1 MKISIFDNIQIDSF
15 YMGMNDYY
23 LEQGEDEHQE
33 KFDLSKIDSMEFD
46 DVDHSDY
53 PDFCDAY
60 CSAADYDGE
69 PMTED
74 ELADLNENHRDFV
87 YERLISKLF

>member
-1 MKISIFDNIQIDSF
+1 MKIDISQIGNIESNYINFS
-15 YMGMNDYY
+15 
-23 LEQGEDEHQE
+23 EPERGEDEPQE
-33 KFDLSKIDSMEFD
+33 EFDLSKIDSMEFD

-60 CSAADYDGE
+60 CSAADYDGV